1 MQKTVHVTYNQCSD
15 VYGVLEAV
23 FQSHRYKKS
32 SATVTNF
39 EIKVGKMMKYE
50 KSFYCILFREMNDEH
65 TAKYLRV
72 LVQESSLMLIS

>member
-1 MQKTVHVTYNQCSD
+1 MYMGFWRQFSRAID
-15 VYGVLEAV
+15 I
-23 FQSHRYKKS
+23 KKS

-65 TAKYLRV
+65 TAKYLCV
-72 LVQESSLMLIS
+72 LVQESWLMLIS